1 MYFWHCVK
9 LRSNAFPISTP
20 GRNVDQLMK
29 RIYNSLD
36 FRIVFNELW
45 IQVILLI
52 HDKRWSDFTFIS
64 FDLLIADSLFT
75 AYPWSSCHWSWK
87 WNRGLIHSHCFLLE
101 FHQLGEIDSLKPS
114 FAIVIAHLCPS
125 VLIGPC
131 DLTISPFSDFIG
143 K

>member
-1 MYFWHCVK
+1 MYFWYSVK

-64 FDLLIADSLFT
+64 FDLLIADSLFKVWGVT
-75 AYPWSSCHWSWK
+75 
-87 WNRGLIHSHCFLLE
+87 
-101 FHQLGEIDSLKPS
+101 LKQNS
-114 FAIVIAHLCPS
+114 F
-125 VLIGPC
+125 
-131 DLTISPFSDFIG
+131 
-143 K
+143 